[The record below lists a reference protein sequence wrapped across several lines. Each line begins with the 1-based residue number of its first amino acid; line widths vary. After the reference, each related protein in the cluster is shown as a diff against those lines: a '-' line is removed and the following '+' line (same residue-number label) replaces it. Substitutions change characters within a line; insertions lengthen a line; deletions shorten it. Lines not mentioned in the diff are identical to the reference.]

1 MNGQRIIAI
10 TGGIGSGKSVVSKVL
25 ESMGYTVYDCDRN
38 AKALMDEDSEI
49 KSRLKA
55 EIHNGAVDDNGNID
69 RPFLSSIV
77 FNAPDKLKILNSIVH
92 AAVKKDIRRW
102 IEKHNKEKIL
112 FVETAILF
120 ESGLDAEVNEVWKVT
135 APMDLRI
142 IRVCERNGVSSEHV
156 KARIASQMSEEMRQ
170 HPKTSLIVND
180 GKVSL
185 LKQINSN
192 LTI

>member
-1 MNGQRIIAI
+1 MNRQRIIAI

-25 ESMGYTVYDCDRN
+25 ESMGYPVYDCDRN

-77 FNAPDKLKILNSIVH
+77 FNARDKLKILNSIVH

-120 ESGLDAEVNEVWKVT
+120 ESGLDTEVNEVWKVT

-170 HPKTSLIVND
+170 HSKTSLIVND

>member
-25 ESMGYTVYDCDRN
+25 ESMGYTVYDCDMN

-102 IEKHNKEKIL
+102 IKKHNKEKIL

-170 HPKTSLIVND
+170 HSKTSLIVND